1 MYMCFLKCASLGVGC
16 VCVCVCVHV
25 YLPIWK
31 LLEERGARG

>member
-31 LLEERGARG
+31 LLEERGAWG